1 MAKPNTSS
9 AVTSSTRKTP
19 RIFAVSSMWK
29 KASRIMIASVPNSNT
44 QTGMSTP
51 NQSLMVVL
59 AKYAVTPVTPA
70 AKSV

>member
-1 MAKPNTSS
+1 MPNVSS
-9 AVTSSTRKTP
+9 ATSSSTRKTP

-29 KASRIMIASVPNSNT
+29 KANMIIAASVPNSNT

-51 NQSLMVVL
+51 IQSSIVVL

-70 AKSV
+70 EKMR

>member
-1 MAKPNTSS
+1 M
-9 AVTSSTRKTP
+9 RKTP

-29 KASRIMIASVPNSNT
+29 KASTTMIPSVPNSHT

-51 NQSLMVVL
+51 NQSLNVVL

-70 AKSV
+70 EKIV